1 MKNSIQNIVLLLS
14 IAVFSVSC
22 EAQIKNEKKETVK
35 ISGNCDMCEETIEKA
50 GNLKKIASIDWNK
63 NTKLATISYDDK
75 KTNKEEILKRIALA
89 GYDSE
94 SFLAPEDAYKNLP
107 ECCQYKREFKKEV
120 VKTSVNETSHNHQD
134 HVKTETVE
142 VKQEKNQLE
151 KVYGNY
157 FQLKD
162 ALVSSDGNKAS
173 EVSKSMVIAISQVKM
188 ELLDNEVHMVWMK
201 NLKNLTEDAEHIGE
215 TKDLKHQ
222 RDHFMTLSKNVYA
235 LMKAEKLNKP
245 VYYQFC
251 PMANDGKG
259 ANWLS
264 YENAVKN
271 PYYGSMMLNCG
282 KTVET
287 LK

>member
-14 IAVFSVSC
+14 ITVFSVSC

-63 NTKLATISYDDK
+63 DTKLATISYDDK

-120 VKTSVNETSHNHQD
+120 VKTSVNETAHNHQD
-134 HVKTETVE
+134 HAKTETVE

-151 KVYGNY
+151 KVYENY

-173 EVSKSMVIAISQVKM
+173 EVSKSMVTAISQVKM
-188 ELLDNEVHMVWMK
+188 ELLDNEVHLVWMK

-235 LMKAEKLNKP
+235 LMKAEKLSKP

-251 PMANDGKG
+251 SMANDGKG

>member
-22 EAQIKNEKKETVK
+22 EAQIKYEKKETVK
-35 ISGNCDMCEETIEKA
+35 ISGNCEMCEETIEKA
-50 GNLKKIASIDWNK
+50 GNLKKIVSIDWNK
-63 NTKLATISYDDK
+63 DTKLATISYDEK
-75 KTNKEEILKRIALA
+75 KTNKDEILKRIALA

-107 ECCQYKREFKKEV
+107 ECCQYKREFKKEA
-120 VKTSVNETSHNHQD
+120 VKTSVNEAAHNHQD
-134 HVKTETVE
+134 HAKTETVE

-151 KVYGNY
+151 KVYENY

-162 ALVSSDGNKAS
+162 ALVSSNGNKAS
-173 EVSKSMVIAISQVKM
+173 EVSKSMVTAISQVKM
-188 ELLDNEVHMVWMK
+188 ELLDNDVHMVWMK
-201 NLKNLTEDAEHIGE
+201 VLKNLTEDAEHIVE

-235 LMKAEKLNKP
+235 LMKAEKLSKP